1 MKPGLFLNILLLL
14 LSTNVFAQK
23 ILNEKFEASKGKWQL
38 PLKHISLVEDNEK
51 RKHSAVNMF
60 DSTLRLI
67 TDSAYK
73 VFAVHDAEVVG
84 VFEVKGEYTVVSKY
98 GDYFISYQ
106 RLSKP
111 SFSKEATLKAGQY
124 IASLVNRTESQYS
137 LELTLTK
144 ENGEL
149 DARTWFNWSNAANKG
164 LVK

>member
-1 MKPGLFLNILLLL
+1 MKQGLILNMLLI

-23 ILNEKFEASKGKWQL
+23 SVNKQFEASKGKWSS

-51 RKHSAVNMF
+51 RKHAPVNMF

-67 TDSAYK
+67 TDSAYN
-73 VFAVHDAEVVG
+73 VFAVHDAKVVG
-84 VFEVKGEYTVVSKY
+84 VFEVNGEYTVVSKY

-111 SFSKEATLKAGQY
+111 SFSEGAILKAGQC

-137 LELTLTK
+137 LELTLTIESK
-144 ENGEL
+144 EL
-149 DARTWFNWSNAANKG
+149 DAKTWFNWPDAANTG